1 MRWSEFL
8 ERRAAR
14 LERVRAALEDP
25 SRRADAL
32 VGWRFGEDPAAAAA
46 VYRALDALVPAPPPA
61 LLALA
66 LAPPEA
72 LPPPPPSGADAD
84 EPLHRLRIARAFAQ
98 RLPPAAEVPASPA
111 SHAAWALEHLVFIGE
126 QVEARERAAW
136 AREQY
141 DIKPLEDQAVSQ
153 LWARV
158 FAGGAAVWGD
168 QKRWEALCLP
178 AATASFRQVLSTR
191 ELPPGVAKQAL
202 TELRDGF
209 WFQFL
214 GGKGGVPGWAEI
226 AARVV
231 ESLGGLPGLT
241 LALDDGE
248 WAIATG
254 CASVRGAWPDSL
266 AALLPDIPGGP
277 ARALKL
283 RQRLGDR
290 PDLAEVILDAHVALR
305 LLETWSAPDGTDPVR
320 SWGVVVQN
328 RGRARGRLRA
338 LAMTRPAA
346 LRPLLLSLEA
356 LHSRTLAAVRRYA
369 WDWAWESMARGFAWD
384 FSNPVTPPCEPPE
397 VGLEPLDPSEHSAAR
412 TWVLLVVLKGRLDH
426 LQRWVQTG
434 GTGDRD
440 GTWGRLLSDEL
451 PATLRDP
458 PPADPGR
465 GRVTAT
471 YHRLRA
477 WLADSLEPT
486 LARWRPVL
494 QAVGAL
500 PENRTLARSMEALL
514 RPCWDERVPFPKA
527 GFPTFQ
533 SHAVAAVAASEPAL

>member
-14 LERVRAALEDP
+14 LARVYAALADPALRAA
-25 SRRADAL
+25 AL
-32 VGWRFGEDPAAAAA
+32 TGWRFIDDPGAFSA
-46 VYRALDALVPAPPPA
+46 VSRALDTLEAAPTPA

-72 LPPPPPSGADAD
+72 LPPPPPSQADAD
-84 EPLHRLRIARAFAQ
+84 EPLHRLRLARAFAQ
-98 RLPPAAEVPASPA
+98 KLPAAAAVPDDRERR
-111 SHAAWALEHLVFIGE
+111 AAWALEHLSFLGE

-136 AREQY
+136 GREQY
-141 DIKPLEDQAVSQ
+141 DIKLNEDAATRT
-153 LWARV
+153 LWSRV
-158 FAGGAAVWGD
+158 FQGGAGVWAD

-178 AATASFRQVLSTR
+178 PAQGSFRQVLSTR

-231 ESLGGLPGLT
+231 ESLGGLPGLA
-241 LALDDGE
+241 LALEDSE
-248 WAIATG
+248 WGVATG
-254 CASVRGAWPDSL
+254 CAVVRGAWPESL
-266 AALLPDIPGGP
+266 AALLPEIPGGP

-283 RQRLGDR
+283 RQRLNTS
-290 PDLAEVILDAHVALR
+290 PDLAEVLLDAHVALR
-305 LLETWSAPDGTDPVR
+305 LLDTWSSPDGADPVR

-346 LRPLLLSLEA
+346 LRPILLELDA
-356 LHSRTLAAVRRYA
+356 LHSRTVAAVRRYA

-397 VGLEPLDPSEHSAAR
+397 QGLEPLDPEDHAAAR
-412 TWVLLVVLKGRLDH
+412 TWILLVVLKGRLDH
-426 LQRWVQTG
+426 LQRWVATG

-440 GTWGRLLSDEL
+440 GTWGRLLSEEL
-451 PATLRDP
+451 PEPLRDP

-486 LARWRPVL
+486 LARWRPTL
-494 QAVGAL
+494 AEITAL
-500 PENRTLARSMEALL
+500 PNNRVLARSMEALL
-514 RPCWDERVPFPKA
+514 RPSWDERVPFPKA

-533 SHAVAAVAASEPAL
+533 SHAIAALAATEPTL